1 MTMLSIFD
9 HPPTLEG
16 SLVRLEPLAERHR
29 EPLREALA
37 DAAVWRWVK
46 IDASSDRAL
55 FDGWFDQALAN
66 VAERSEFAFAT
77 MLRAGGAVVGSSR
90 FVSFRPAD
98 LGLEIGWTLVSSAA
112 WGGGVNSEAKLL
124 MLQHA
129 FETMGCVRVEFKT
142 DALNLRARAAL
153 AALPSTFEGVFRK
166 HMLMFGGR
174 WRDSAWYS
182 ITDQEWPDARLALQ
196 GRLAGQLPRHGTR

>member
-1 MTMLSIFD
+1 MTTLSIFD

-16 SLVRLEPLAERHR
+16 SRTRLEPLAERHR
-29 EPLREALA
+29 EPLRQALT
-37 DAAVWRWVK
+37 DASVWRWVK
-46 IDASSDRAL
+46 IDASSSSAL
-55 FDGWFDQALAN
+55 FDGWFDEALTN

-77 MLRAGGAVVGSSR
+77 TLRAGGTVVGSSR

-98 LGLEIGWTLVSSAA
+98 RGLEIGWTLVSPAV

-124 MLQHA
+124 MLEHA
-129 FETMGCVRVEFKT
+129 FGPLACVRVEFKT

-153 AALPSTFEGVFRK
+153 AALPSTFEGVSRK
-166 HMLMFGGR
+166 HMLMYGDR

-182 ITDQEWPDARLALQ
+182 ITDREWPAARRALRE
-196 GRLAGQLPRHGTR
+196 RLAGQLPRHGTR